1 MLIAAIYGRIPS
13 VSPFGRILPPD
24 SVADM
29 AGFLE
34 TLRSGDWLTPGRMR
48 LWALAV
54 LAASAGGLLYLVA
67 TSDGLIDY
75 QGRPLGTDFSNVYAA
90 GTYVLDGQP
99 AAAFDPRQQH
109 AREQAIF
116 GASTPFYGWHYPP
129 FFLGVA
135 AALALLPYQLALIVW
150 QGATLLLYLRAIRA
164 IVSFLPSPLRG
175 GSTGRRLVGGV
186 DVASRPSSLWLL
198 LALAF
203 PAVFVNLGHG
213 HNGFLTAALLGFAL
227 VQLDRRPVLAGILF
241 GLLAYKPQ
249 FGLMIPLV
257 LVATGRWRT
266 VFAAA
271 ATVALLV
278 LAATLAFGTDTWRAF
293 FIFAEYTRMIVL
305 ETGETGWHK
314 IQSVFSWAR
323 MWGAG
328 VPLAY
333 AVQGAVTLA
342 IGAALVRLWRSSASF
357 ALKAAALCLAAIL
370 ATPYSL
376 DYDLMV
382 LAPAIAFLAMDG
394 LERGF
399 APYEKTALAFLWIAP
414 LIARGFAQ
422 VTLIPLAVIAM
433 LAMLV
438 LVLHKAKGRSA
449 AAPAPAAAQ

>member
-1 MLIAAIYGRIPS
+1 M
-13 VSPFGRILPPD
+13 
-24 SVADM
+24 
-29 AGFLE
+29 
-34 TLRSGDWLTPGRMR
+34 
-48 LWALAV
+48 
-54 LAASAGGLLYLVA
+54 
-67 TSDGLIDY
+67 
-75 QGRPLGTDFSNVYAA
+75 
-90 GTYVLDGQP
+90 
-99 AAAFDPRQQH
+99 
-109 AREQAIF
+109 
-116 GASTPFYGWHYPP
+116 
-129 FFLGVA
+129 
-135 AALALLPYQLALIVW
+135 
-150 QGATLLLYLRAIRA
+150 
-164 IVSFLPSPLRG
+164 
-175 GSTGRRLVGGV
+175 
-186 DVASRPSSLWLL
+186 WLL

-257 LVATGRWRT
+257 LIATGRWRT

-293 FIFAEYTRMIVL
+293 FAFAEYTRTIVL

-323 MWGAG
+323 MWGAS

-342 IGAALVRLWRSSASF
+342 IAAALVWLWRSPASF
-357 ALKAAALCLAAIL
+357 ALKAAALCVATIL

-382 LAPAIAFLAMDG
+382 LAPAIAFLAVAG
-394 LERGF
+394 LARGF
-399 APYEKTALAFLWIAP
+399 APFEKSALAFLWIAP

-422 VTLIPLAVIAM
+422 ATLIPLGVIAM
-433 LAMLV
+433 LVMLV
-438 LVLHKAKGRSA
+438 LVLHKAKGP
-449 AAPAPAAAQ
+449 APAPVPAAAH